1 MASIFDRIGD
11 TLEDVKDAF
20 VEQAPTILPIA
31 LNILAPGMGTITAT
45 ALGAGIGSLLR
56 GDDLDDAVRNA
67 AIGGATGAAFR
78 GLGGGMEGI
87 KQDLSQGGQFFR
99 DPFSAKQYA
108 PMVGG
113 DFDPSFQEL
122 SKEVTESAVTPS
134 DAVAEL
140 KEPSILNPFQ
150 GSPDASAIINSQE
163 YADLSTELGSK
174 KAFEVLSEKYTP
186 SILQRSALPLAGIT
200 ALLMNPEE
208 EEIEE
213 YGDFLTGEELL
224 AENPERYMIDVSRPE
239 RDDEDFVVPYE
250 DYYDRPMFAAKGGV
264 AKMQN
269 GGLAGIQNSL
279 KIARDRIMSSGQAI
293 ESALTGTSM
302 NNFMGRATQNPPVV
316 DTFGTTE
323 NPRTTLVASPFFKA
337 GHSTDQQYDDF
348 MANQNR
354 STFPFGVGNLMSNV
368 LPMEDGGAAVPNKYK
383 GFSKLPEAVQQK
395 ISPKLA
401 ERFAKGGVSFPR
413 RTGGIGPGEGSGT
426 KDDVPAM
433 LMDGEFVMTR
443 DAVRGLGNGNLN
455 KGISRMYSMMDKFE
469 RMA

>member
-56 GDDLDDAVRNA
+56 GDDLEDAVRNA

-122 SKEVTESAVTPS
+122 SEKVIDSSQKSP

-150 GSPDASAIINSQE
+150 RSPDPTAITNSQE
-163 YADLSTELGSK
+163 YADLSAELGEK

-208 EEIEE
+208 EEFEE

-239 RDDEDFVVPYE
+239 REDTDFVVPYE
-250 DYYDRPMFAAKGGV
+250 DYYNRPMFAAKGGV
-264 AKMQN
+264 AETKNTPMFAS
-269 GGLAGIQNSL
+269 GLDNL
-279 KIARDRIMSSGQAI
+279 
-293 ESALTGTSM
+293 M
-302 NNFMGRATQNPPVV
+302 NNM
-316 DTFGTTE
+316 
-323 NPRTTLVASPFFKA
+323 
-337 GHSTDQQYDDF
+337 
-348 MANQNR
+348 
-354 STFPFGVGNLMSNV
+354 

-401 ERFAKGGVSFPR
+401 ERFAQGGVSFPR

-443 DAVRGLGNGNLN
+443 DAVKGLGNGNLN

>member
-31 LNILAPGMGTITAT
+31 LNILAPGMGTIAAT

-87 KQDLSQGGQFFR
+87 KQDLSQGGQFFG

-108 PMVGG
+108 PIVGG

-122 SKEVTESAVTPS
+122 SKESVESTQTSP

-140 KEPSILNPFQ
+140 TEPSIFKPLQ
-150 GSPDASAIINSQE
+150 GSPDASAITNSQE
-163 YADLSTELGSK
+163 YADLSAKLGPE

-208 EEIEE
+208 EEFEE

-224 AENPERYMIDVSRPE
+224 AENPERFMIDVSRPE
-239 RDDEDFVVPYE
+239 REDTDFVLPFE
-250 DYYDRPMFAAKGGV
+250 DYYNQDLLRRPMFAAKGGV
-264 AKMQN
+264 AETKNTPMFAS
-269 GGLAGIQNSL
+269 GLDIL
-279 KIARDRIMSSGQAI
+279 
-293 ESALTGTSM
+293 M
-302 NNFMGRATQNPPVV
+302 NNM
-316 DTFGTTE
+316 
-323 NPRTTLVASPFFKA
+323 
-337 GHSTDQQYDDF
+337 
-348 MANQNR
+348 
-354 STFPFGVGNLMSNV
+354 
-368 LPMEDGGAAVPNKYK
+368 LPMEDGGAVPNKYK

-443 DAVRGLGNGNLN
+443 DAVKGVGNGNLN
-455 KGISRMYSMMDKFE
+455 KGISTMYSMMDKFE

>member
-31 LNILAPGMGTITAT
+31 LNILAPGMGTIAAT

-87 KQDLSQGGQFFR
+87 RQDLSQGGQFFG

-108 PMVGG
+108 PVVGG
-113 DFDPSFQEL
+113 DFDSSFQDL
-122 SKEVTESAVTPS
+122 SKKQTQSQNT

-140 KEPSILNPFQ
+140 TEPSIFRPLQ

-163 YADLSTELGSK
+163 YADLSAELGSK
-174 KAFEVLSEKYTP
+174 KAFEVLSEQYTP

-200 ALLMNPEE
+200 SLLMNPEE
-208 EEIEE
+208 EEFEE
-213 YGDFLTGEELL
+213 YDDFLTGEELL
-224 AENPERYMIDVSRPE
+224 AENPERFMINVSSPE
-239 RDDEDFVVPYE
+239 REDPDFVLPFE
-250 DYYDRPMFAAKGGV
+250 DYYDKPQDLLRRPMFAAKGGV
-264 AKMQN
+264 AETKNTPMFAS
-269 GGLAGIQNSL
+269 GLDIL
-279 KIARDRIMSSGQAI
+279 
-293 ESALTGTSM
+293 M
-302 NNFMGRATQNPPVV
+302 NNM
-316 DTFGTTE
+316 
-323 NPRTTLVASPFFKA
+323 
-337 GHSTDQQYDDF
+337 
-348 MANQNR
+348 
-354 STFPFGVGNLMSNV
+354 
-368 LPMEDGGAAVPNKYK
+368 LPMEDGGAVPNKYK

-443 DAVRGLGNGNLN
+443 DAVKGVGNGNLN
-455 KGISRMYSMMDKFE
+455 KGISTMYSMMDKFE

>member
-1 MASIFDRIGD
+1 
-11 TLEDVKDAF
+11 
-20 VEQAPTILPIA
+20 
-31 LNILAPGMGTITAT
+31 
-45 ALGAGIGSLLR
+45 
-56 GDDLDDAVRNA
+56 
-67 AIGGATGAAFR
+67 
-78 GLGGGMEGI
+78 
-87 KQDLSQGGQFFR
+87 
-99 DPFSAKQYA
+99 
-108 PMVGG
+108 
-113 DFDPSFQEL
+113 
-122 SKEVTESAVTPS
+122 
-134 DAVAEL
+134 
-140 KEPSILNPFQ
+140 
-150 GSPDASAIINSQE
+150 
-163 YADLSTELGSK
+163 
-174 KAFEVLSEKYTP
+174 
-186 SILQRSALPLAGIT
+186 
-200 ALLMNPEE
+200 MNPEE

-239 RDDEDFVVPYE
+239 RDDEDSVVPYE

-323 NPRTTLVASPFFKA
+323 NPRTILVGSPFFKA
-337 GHSTDQQYDDF
+337 GHPTDQEYDDF